1 MNLIER
7 RDVTQQTRDMY
18 HGEAF
23 SWDSSDDAPCVHLAH
38 HHLAAAG
45 HNVPRIPSFDTPLGA
60 RRALEANGWDSVGDM
75 LDEFLEPIAVAQMK
89 MGDLAIIPGDDGFDA
104 IFLCLG
110 PLKMFGWADETGLCE
125 VAHILDLG
133 KLTGA
138 WSL

>member
-7 RDVTQQTRDMY
+7 RDVTQRTRDMY

-23 SWDSSDDAPCVHLAH
+23 DWSDNTCAHLAH
-38 HHLAAAG
+38 YHLSEAG
-45 HNVPRIPSFDTPLGA
+45 HNVPRIPSFDGPLDA
-60 RRALEANGWDSVGDM
+60 HRVMEANGWDNVSDM
-75 LDEFLEPIAVAQMK
+75 LNEYLEPIPVARMK
-89 MGDLAIIPGDDGFDA
+89 MGDLAIVPGDVGCDA
-104 IFLCLG
+104 IFVCLG
-110 PLKMFGWADETGLCE
+110 PLKMFGWADETGQCE